1 MIIQYGLVYD
11 NRQNVVVPPLP
22 KNLGPWNPPAP
33 DQGSEPM
40 DDTPNAIIRHVLYS
54 RDPKQTK
61 DELLGSLAYYMIKDR
76 LRYRHAILIRE
87 RVVFLKRARVYAVEF
102 VYAMPDVTSVE
113 YKLWRERQA
122 NNGFTRAEL
131 QAQRQTEA
139 ERFADY
145 HSLRWNPAK
154 HRAKKRAR
162 AQAKAQAQMRKTTRC
177 ADRSSL
183 WPLQASSL

>member
-1 MIIQYGLVYD
+1 MIIQHGLVYD

-33 DQGSEPM
+33 DQGSDPM

-54 RDPKQTK
+54 RDPSQTK

-131 QAQRQTEA
+131 QAPRQAYDE
-139 ERFADY
+139 
-145 HSLRWNPAK
+145 PAK
-154 HRAKKRAR
+154 HLAKKRAR

-183 WPLQASSL
+183 WPLQAHSQ

>member
-1 MIIQYGLVYD
+1 MIIQHGLVYD
-11 NRQNVVVPPLP
+11 NRQNVVVPTLP

-54 RDPKQTK
+54 RDPSQTK

-102 VYAMPDVTSVE
+102 VYAMPDVTSIE
-113 YKLWRERQA
+113 YKLWRERQE

-131 QAQRQTEA
+131 QAHD
-139 ERFADY
+139 ERWADY

-162 AQAKAQAQMRKTTRC
+162 AQAKAQAGMRKTTRC

-183 WPLQASSL
+183 WPLQAHSL

>member
-1 MIIQYGLVYD
+1 MIIQQGLVYD
-11 NRQNVVVPPLP
+11 ERQNVIVPPLP
-22 KNLGPWNPPAP
+22 KNLGPWNPPLP
-33 DQGSEPM
+33 GQGNEPM

-54 RDPKQTK
+54 RDPSETK
-61 DELLGSLAYYMIKDR
+61 EDLLHSLAYYMIKDR

-122 NNGFTRAEL
+122 NGGYTRAER
-131 QAQRQTEA
+131 QAQRQA
-139 ERFADY
+139 ADERWADY

-183 WPLQASSL
+183 WPLQASSH